1 MEDTRADIMIVDD
14 NALNL
19 RVLSGT
25 LKKAGYEVRPANG
38 GELALAAI
46 DAKPPE
52 LILLDIMMPGLNGY
66 EVCERLKANKKTRD
80 IPVIFITALDDI
92 KDKVKAFSMGCVDYI
107 SKPFQEE
114 EILARVKTHIRMGR
128 LQKDLIIQNNLLQ
141 AETEKKEALILD
153 LQALVKNV
161 KVLSG
166 LLPICAKCKK
176 IRSDEGYWEQIE
188 NFIETHTEAFF
199 SHGICP
205 DCMEALYG
213 DQEWYQKKRPTIVH
227 KSTTRQKD
235 ITLQKDYENPVPLT
249 EEPQKDTTLQRDISL
264 SLKKFNGGK
273 TGPLAAEFC
282 FDKSLALFQG
292 HFPGSPLLPGVMQI
306 EMVRFV
312 LEKARKKQFTIHH
325 IKKNKFLKPIL
336 PGDPIQVEMDCSE
349 KDNATAVTAKLLVNK
364 DTAGILKMTFSPVE
378 NKEVYP

>member
-1 MEDTRADIMIVDD
+1 MEKPLADIVIVDD

-19 RVLSGT
+19 RVLSST
-25 LKKAGYEVRPANG
+25 LKKAGYEVRPANS
-38 GELALAAI
+38 GEMALTAI

-66 EVCERLKANKKTRD
+66 EVCERLKANKKTQD

-92 KDKVKAFSMGCVDYI
+92 NDKIKAFSLGCVDYI
-107 SKPFQEE
+107 SKPFQEQ

-128 LQKDLIIQNNLLQ
+128 LQKDLIVQNNLLQ
-141 AETEKKEALILD
+141 AETKEKEALILD
-153 LQALVKNV
+153 LQYLIKNV

-213 DQEWYQKKRPTIVH
+213 DQKWYKKKTPG
-227 KSTTRQKD
+227 
-235 ITLQKDYENPVPLT
+235 
-249 EEPQKDTTLQRDISL
+249 
-264 SLKKFNGGK
+264 KKH
-273 TGPLAAEFC
+273 
-282 FDKSLALFQG
+282 S
-292 HFPGSPLLPGVMQI
+292 
-306 EMVRFV
+306 
-312 LEKARKKQFTIHH
+312 
-325 IKKNKFLKPIL
+325 
-336 PGDPIQVEMDCSE
+336 
-349 KDNATAVTAKLLVNK
+349 
-364 DTAGILKMTFSPVE
+364 
-378 NKEVYP
+378 